1 MKPRS
6 NQYHMLISSLP
17 PLPPRFDVDR
27 LPITLERLQNRL
39 RMLEPRDAAEID
51 RMLQVLRWSRQFEE
65 ANDAAV
71 VKRYA
76 ALMQT
81 IGNPC
86 VREVLTIGAD
96 VRMITVALRS
106 RHHGLG
112 PPTIGIGRWVEHIR
126 RHFNQPDFGL
136 GHLFPRIEEY
146 GRLIEQGDMRN
157 FNRLLLESTWTYFSR
172 YANDYYFSFEAV
184 VLYIVRWNIIRQW
197 RELDADRGR
206 PIFETLV
213 REALGDY
220 VNFYA

>member
-1 MKPRS
+1 MKLRS
-6 NQYHMLISSLP
+6 NTYHMLISSLP
-17 PLPPRFDVDR
+17 PLPTRFDVDR
-27 LPITLERLQNRL
+27 LPITRERLRNRL
-39 RMLEPRDAAEID
+39 RMLEPLDADEID

-65 ANDAAV
+65 ANDTAV

-81 IGNPC
+81 ITNPF
-86 VREVLTIGAD
+86 VHDVLTIGAD

-106 RHHGLG
+106 RHRGLG
-112 PPTIGIGRWVEHIR
+112 PPAIGIGRWVQHIR

-146 GRLIEQGDMRN
+146 GRLIELGDMLKL
-157 FNRLLLESTWTYFSR
+157 NRLLLDSTWTYFSR

-184 VLYIVRWNIIRQW
+184 VLYVLRWNIIRQW
-197 RELDADRGR
+197 QELNAERGR

-213 REALGDY
+213 REALGEY
-220 VNFYA
+220 VDFYA

>member
-1 MKPRS
+1 MTAILLIRPRRPRAKLMKLRS
-6 NQYHMLISSLP
+6 NNYHMLISSLP

-96 VRMITVALRS
+96 VRMI
-106 RHHGLG
+106 
-112 PPTIGIGRWVEHIR
+112 
-126 RHFNQPDFGL
+126 
-136 GHLFPRIEEY
+136 
-146 GRLIEQGDMRN
+146 
-157 FNRLLLESTWTYFSR
+157 
-172 YANDYYFSFEAV
+172 
-184 VLYIVRWNIIRQW
+184 
-197 RELDADRGR
+197 
-206 PIFETLV
+206 
-213 REALGDY
+213 
-220 VNFYA
+220 